1 MLVNFNF
8 FFFFLTAT
16 PVFLDISTHITQC
29 CTFLVKSYVH
39 IISGMPLKKQKSS
52 KVIKIL
58 EESLKDFFT
67 KR

>member
-1 MLVNFNF
+1 MMK
-8 FFFFLTAT
+8 FLTAA

-39 IISGMPLKKQKSS
+39 TISGKPMKKQKSS
-52 KVIKIL
+52 KVVKIL
-58 EESLKDFFT
+58 EDSLKDFFT